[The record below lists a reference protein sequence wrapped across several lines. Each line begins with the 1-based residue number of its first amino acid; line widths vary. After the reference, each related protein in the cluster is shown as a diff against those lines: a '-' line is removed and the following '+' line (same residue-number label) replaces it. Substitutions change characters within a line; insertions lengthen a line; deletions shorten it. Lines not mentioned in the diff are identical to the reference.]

1 MKKILSILATV
12 AGAAYLAAGV
22 GLLAFQNL
30 IKTAMGYGV
39 GYDINTVNVY
49 PVQNVLELVL
59 MGVPCVVLGI
69 LSMSESSDY
78 KKGVDLLLIIYSGIM
93 LTLNGLLTPVGSFL
107 NNMIV
112 SNTMGVE
119 GMVNMSIVSAA
130 FGWIHFLINLSLI
143 LLLLRGALNLGANIQ
158 LYGKINE

>member
-1 MKKILSILATV
+1 MKKILSILATI

-22 GLLAFQNL
+22 GLLTFQNV

-39 GYDINTVNVY
+39 DYNTNVVNVY

-59 MGVPCVVLGI
+59 MGIPCVVLGI

-78 KKGVDLLLIIYSGIM
+78 KRGVNLLLIIYSGIM
-93 LTLNGLLTPVGSFL
+93 LVLNGMLSPVGNFI
-107 NNMIV
+107 NNIIV

-119 GMVNMSIVSAA
+119 GMVNMSIVGAA
-130 FGWIHFLINLSLI
+130 FGWIHFLINLSLV
-143 LLLLRGALNLGANIQ
+143 LLLLRGAFNLATLMPGVG
-158 LYGKINE
+158 YEK